1 MGVRKA
7 STKMYIYN
15 IYKDF
20 AIDFNLPVHVE
31 YDVIPLNRKPEIS
44 NARNLV

>member
-1 MGVRKA
+1 
-7 STKMYIYN
+7 MYIYN

-31 YDVIPLNRKPEIS
+31 YDVIPLNRKHEMS